1 MKSPKVKG
9 IGEIVTDYGAK
20 VMKVI
25 KKGLLGRSLFDFYG
39 DVKTNALRVKES
51 PSVPQTPIDQDGGVV
66 YVKTADGKLYYKS
79 NEVAEVELSAHTG
92 LSTEEVQDIAGALVA
107 TGGTKTGIA
116 VTYQDATGDVDFV
129 VDHDAATN
137 YVAAEHVDWAASGA
151 GTIHTDN
158 YIENVVQTTV
168 SGSSGTVT
176 SIGNLTGDVTSS
188 NRATTIADGVVDTD
202 QLADDAVTE
211 GKLAN
216 ALLAEIDANT
226 AKATN
231 VSTNL
236 TYTTGSD
243 RITIVSS
250 DGTNVVI
257 AEASGSIAGVMTVAH
272 HDKLDSIEDS
282 ATADQTKS
290 DIDGLGITTVG
301 ALSSGT
307 IASGFGNI
315 DNGTSTLDTGLATVG
330 DLHVSVAGQA
340 TLDLIDTGGQTYQIF
355 ARNSDDVFGLYDGT
369 NTQTFFR
376 YTGHATPASSK
387 LALLEAG
394 GKVGI
399 GTTSPSQAL
408 DVSGNV
414 NISGTIELGNATDTT
429 LDRVSAGVVSIEGAH
444 VKTQSLTIKVFP
456 NQFINNDDT
465 GRPVFLEDDTSNTL
479 AARGHSTGDDF
490 YAFVEI
496 PPLHKVTHVQV
507 HASANTSSAVSVR
520 SFNYQTGADNAIAA
534 TTANFNENKAVTNIP
549 ATATQDLVI
558 KCTPGANTVLVFG
571 ATVTLALYN
580 MALGSK
586 RGGTIHN
593 KTGDEKNRLKAKY
606 DAGDH
611 TALENFPAEAAV
623 LYQMQQMSEDID
635 ELRRYLT
642 AEVGNGADGS
652 NGSDGS
658 DGSDG
663 ADGADSGTYDNTL
676 KILPTQFMGNDDASL
691 ERTVIEDDIRNKL
704 GVRVASSSQEIFANV
719 SIPKNKKVT
728 NYRVYSSASVATSLF
743 GGTYT
748 TGAITTLASGN
759 SGATIDV
766 RNNYNS
772 TETNYV
778 ALKITTTATNQ
789 IIYGATLTLA
799 DI

>member
-376 YTGHATPASSK
+376 YTGHATPASTK

-399 GTTSPSQAL
+399 GTASPSQAL

-429 LDRVSAGVVSIEGAH
+429 LNRVSAGVVSIEGAH

-520 SFNYQTGADNAIAA
+520 SFNYQTGADNAISA
-534 TTANFNENKAVTNIP
+534 TTANFNQNTAVTNIP

-558 KCTPGANTVLVFG
+558 KCTPGANTVLVYG
-571 ATVTLALYN
+571 ATVTLAL
-580 MALGSK
+580 
-586 RGGTIHN
+586 I
-593 KTGDEKNRLKAKY
+593 
-606 DAGDH
+606 
-611 TALENFPAEAAV
+611 
-623 LYQMQQMSEDID
+623 
-635 ELRRYLT
+635 
-642 AEVGNGADGS
+642 
-652 NGSDGS
+652 
-658 DGSDG
+658 
-663 ADGADSGTYDNTL
+663 
-676 KILPTQFMGNDDASL
+676 
-691 ERTVIEDDIRNKL
+691 
-704 GVRVASSSQEIFANV
+704 
-719 SIPKNKKVT
+719 
-728 NYRVYSSASVATSLF
+728 
-743 GGTYT
+743 
-748 TGAITTLASGN
+748 
-759 SGATIDV
+759 
-766 RNNYNS
+766 
-772 TETNYV
+772 
-778 ALKITTTATNQ
+778 
-789 IIYGATLTLA
+789 
-799 DI
+799 

>member
-39 DVKTNALRVKES
+39 DVKANAIRVKES
-51 PSVPQTPIDQDGGVV
+51 SSVPQTPVDNDGGVV
-66 YVKTADGKLYYKS
+66 YVKNSDGKLYYKS

-188 NRATTIADGVVDTD
+188 NRATTIANGVVDTD

-211 GKLAN
+211 DKLAN
-216 ALLAEIDANT
+216 TLLAEIDANT

-236 TYTTGSD
+236 TYTTASD
-243 RITIVSS
+243 QMTINSS

-340 TLDLIDTGGQTYQIF
+340 TMDLIDTGGQTYKIF
-355 ARNSDDVFGLYDGT
+355 VRNSDDVFGLYDGT

-376 YTGHATPASSK
+376 YTGHATPASTK

-414 NISGTIELGNATDTT
+414 SISGNIELGHATDTT
-429 LDRVSAGVVSIEGAH
+429 LSRVSAGVASIEGVH

-456 NQFINNDDT
+456 NQFQNNPDT
-465 GRPVFLEDDTSNTL
+465 GRPVFIHDAVSNRL
-479 AARGHSTGDDF
+479 AVRGHGTTDDF
-490 YAFVEI
+490 YAFIEI
-496 PPLHKVTHVQV
+496 PSLYKVTHVQV
-507 HASANTSSAVSVR
+507 HANSSISNAVSVR
-520 SFNYQTGADNAIAA
+520 SFNYQTGADNAITA
-534 TTANFNENKAVTNIP
+534 TTADFNENKAITNIP

-558 KCTPGANTVLVFG
+558 KCTPGANTVYVFG
-571 ATVTLALYN
+571 ATVTLAL
-580 MALGSK
+580 
-586 RGGTIHN
+586 I
-593 KTGDEKNRLKAKY
+593 
-606 DAGDH
+606 
-611 TALENFPAEAAV
+611 
-623 LYQMQQMSEDID
+623 
-635 ELRRYLT
+635 
-642 AEVGNGADGS
+642 
-652 NGSDGS
+652 
-658 DGSDG
+658 
-663 ADGADSGTYDNTL
+663 
-676 KILPTQFMGNDDASL
+676 
-691 ERTVIEDDIRNKL
+691 
-704 GVRVASSSQEIFANV
+704 
-719 SIPKNKKVT
+719 
-728 NYRVYSSASVATSLF
+728 
-743 GGTYT
+743 
-748 TGAITTLASGN
+748 
-759 SGATIDV
+759 
-766 RNNYNS
+766 
-772 TETNYV
+772 
-778 ALKITTTATNQ
+778 
-789 IIYGATLTLA
+789 
-799 DI
+799 

>member
-116 VTYQDATGDVDFV
+116 VTYQDDTGDVDFV
-129 VDHDAATN
+129 VDHNAATN

-376 YTGHATPASSK
+376 YTGHATPASTK

-399 GTTSPSQAL
+399 GTASPSQAL

-520 SFNYQTGADNAIAA
+520 SFNYQTGADNAISA
-534 TTANFNENKAVTNIP
+534 TTANFNQNTAVTNIP

-558 KCTPGANTVLVFG
+558 KCTPGANTVLVYG
-571 ATVTLALYN
+571 ATVTLAL
-580 MALGSK
+580 
-586 RGGTIHN
+586 I
-593 KTGDEKNRLKAKY
+593 
-606 DAGDH
+606 
-611 TALENFPAEAAV
+611 
-623 LYQMQQMSEDID
+623 
-635 ELRRYLT
+635 
-642 AEVGNGADGS
+642 
-652 NGSDGS
+652 
-658 DGSDG
+658 
-663 ADGADSGTYDNTL
+663 
-676 KILPTQFMGNDDASL
+676 
-691 ERTVIEDDIRNKL
+691 
-704 GVRVASSSQEIFANV
+704 
-719 SIPKNKKVT
+719 
-728 NYRVYSSASVATSLF
+728 
-743 GGTYT
+743 
-748 TGAITTLASGN
+748 
-759 SGATIDV
+759 
-766 RNNYNS
+766 
-772 TETNYV
+772 
-778 ALKITTTATNQ
+778 
-789 IIYGATLTLA
+789 
-799 DI
+799 

>member
-340 TLDLIDTGGQTYQIF
+340 TLDLIDTGGQTYKIF
-355 ARNSDDVFGLYDGT
+355 VRNSDDVFGLYDGT

-376 YTGHATPASSK
+376 YTGHATPASTK

-399 GTTSPSQAL
+399 GTASPSQAL

-520 SFNYQTGADNAIAA
+520 SFNYQTGADNAISA
-534 TTANFNENKAVTNIP
+534 TTANFNQNTAVTNIP

-558 KCTPGANTVLVFG
+558 KCTPGANTVLVYG
-571 ATVTLALYN
+571 ATVTLAL
-580 MALGSK
+580 
-586 RGGTIHN
+586 I
-593 KTGDEKNRLKAKY
+593 
-606 DAGDH
+606 
-611 TALENFPAEAAV
+611 
-623 LYQMQQMSEDID
+623 
-635 ELRRYLT
+635 
-642 AEVGNGADGS
+642 
-652 NGSDGS
+652 
-658 DGSDG
+658 
-663 ADGADSGTYDNTL
+663 
-676 KILPTQFMGNDDASL
+676 
-691 ERTVIEDDIRNKL
+691 
-704 GVRVASSSQEIFANV
+704 
-719 SIPKNKKVT
+719 
-728 NYRVYSSASVATSLF
+728 
-743 GGTYT
+743 
-748 TGAITTLASGN
+748 
-759 SGATIDV
+759 
-766 RNNYNS
+766 
-772 TETNYV
+772 
-778 ALKITTTATNQ
+778 
-789 IIYGATLTLA
+789 
-799 DI
+799 

>member
-257 AEASGSIAGVMTVAH
+257 SEASGSIAGVMTVAH

-340 TLDLIDTGGQTYQIF
+340 TLDLIDTGGQTYKIF
-355 ARNSDDVFGLYDGT
+355 VRNSDDVFGLYDGT

-376 YTGHATPASSK
+376 YTGHATPASTK

-399 GTTSPSQAL
+399 GTASPSQAL

-520 SFNYQTGADNAIAA
+520 SFNYQTGADNAISA
-534 TTANFNENKAVTNIP
+534 TTANFNQNTAVTNIP

-558 KCTPGANTVLVFG
+558 KCTPGANTVLVYG
-571 ATVTLALYN
+571 ATVTLAL
-580 MALGSK
+580 
-586 RGGTIHN
+586 I
-593 KTGDEKNRLKAKY
+593 
-606 DAGDH
+606 
-611 TALENFPAEAAV
+611 
-623 LYQMQQMSEDID
+623 
-635 ELRRYLT
+635 
-642 AEVGNGADGS
+642 
-652 NGSDGS
+652 
-658 DGSDG
+658 
-663 ADGADSGTYDNTL
+663 
-676 KILPTQFMGNDDASL
+676 
-691 ERTVIEDDIRNKL
+691 
-704 GVRVASSSQEIFANV
+704 
-719 SIPKNKKVT
+719 
-728 NYRVYSSASVATSLF
+728 
-743 GGTYT
+743 
-748 TGAITTLASGN
+748 
-759 SGATIDV
+759 
-766 RNNYNS
+766 
-772 TETNYV
+772 
-778 ALKITTTATNQ
+778 
-789 IIYGATLTLA
+789 
-799 DI
+799 

>member
-226 AKATN
+226 AKVTN

-290 DIDGLGITTVG
+290 DIDALG
-301 ALSSGT
+301 
-307 IASGFGNI
+307 
-315 DNGTSTLDTGLATVG
+315 
-330 DLHVSVAGQA
+330 
-340 TLDLIDTGGQTYQIF
+340 
-355 ARNSDDVFGLYDGT
+355 
-369 NTQTFFR
+369 
-376 YTGHATPASSK
+376 
-387 LALLEAG
+387 
-394 GKVGI
+394 
-399 GTTSPSQAL
+399 
-408 DVSGNV
+408 
-414 NISGTIELGNATDTT
+414 
-429 LDRVSAGVVSIEGAH
+429 
-444 VKTQSLTIKVFP
+444 
-456 NQFINNDDT
+456 
-465 GRPVFLEDDTSNTL
+465 
-479 AARGHSTGDDF
+479 
-490 YAFVEI
+490 
-496 PPLHKVTHVQV
+496 
-507 HASANTSSAVSVR
+507 
-520 SFNYQTGADNAIAA
+520 IAA
-534 TTANFNENKAVTNIP
+534 TTAVSLT
-549 ATATQDLVI
+549 T
-558 KCTPGANTVLVFG
+558 G
-571 ATVTLALYN
+571 
-580 MALGSK
+580 
-586 RGGTIHN
+586 N
-593 KTGDEKNRLKAKY
+593 KTINGNLIVTAGTSGDATLTLKA
-606 DAGDH
+606 DTD
-611 TALENFPAEAAV
+611 NSNEADNPYVAFE
-623 LYQMQQMSEDID
+623 Q
-635 ELRRYLT
+635 
-642 AEVGNGADGS
+642 
-652 NGSDGS
+652 
-658 DGSDG
+658 DG
-663 ADGADSGTYDNTL
+663 AGVTAQIGFSG
-676 KILPTQFMGNDDASL
+676 GNNEYPDAS
-691 ERTVIEDDIRNKL
+691 TC
-704 GVRVASSSQEIFANV
+704 
-719 SIPKNKKVT
+719 
-728 NYRVYSSASVATSLF
+728 
-743 GGTYT
+743 
-748 TGAITTLASGN
+748 TGAITNALIVGATGTGAARKVQIATQNTARVTVLDTGLVGIGTNAPAYELDVTGDLSVSGNVLPGITTIKILPSDFIADDGGRPLAIDDTSSDRWLESHSANPMFASVEIPPGFKATLIDIFGSASSAVTVYEADVNSATVTSKGTGNIGTQINITDVTADATNYIMIEIAQASGEKVY
-759 SGATIDV
+759 GGVMTI
-766 RNNYNS
+766 
-772 TETNYV
+772 
-778 ALKITTTATNQ
+778 AKA
-789 IIYGATLTLA
+789 
-799 DI
+799 

>member
-226 AKATN
+226 AKVTN

-340 TLDLIDTGGQTYQIF
+340 TLDLIDTGGQTYKIF
-355 ARNSDDVFGLYDGT
+355 VRNSDDVFGLYDGT

-376 YTGHATPASSK
+376 YTGHATPASTK

-399 GTTSPSQAL
+399 GTASPSQAL

-558 KCTPGANTVLVFG
+558 KCTPGANTVLVYG
-571 ATVTLALYN
+571 ATVTLAL
-580 MALGSK
+580 
-586 RGGTIHN
+586 I
-593 KTGDEKNRLKAKY
+593 
-606 DAGDH
+606 
-611 TALENFPAEAAV
+611 
-623 LYQMQQMSEDID
+623 
-635 ELRRYLT
+635 
-642 AEVGNGADGS
+642 
-652 NGSDGS
+652 
-658 DGSDG
+658 
-663 ADGADSGTYDNTL
+663 
-676 KILPTQFMGNDDASL
+676 
-691 ERTVIEDDIRNKL
+691 
-704 GVRVASSSQEIFANV
+704 
-719 SIPKNKKVT
+719 
-728 NYRVYSSASVATSLF
+728 
-743 GGTYT
+743 
-748 TGAITTLASGN
+748 
-759 SGATIDV
+759 
-766 RNNYNS
+766 
-772 TETNYV
+772 
-778 ALKITTTATNQ
+778 
-789 IIYGATLTLA
+789 
-799 DI
+799 

>member
-376 YTGHATPASSK
+376 YTGHATPASTK

-399 GTTSPSQAL
+399 GTASPSQAL

-558 KCTPGANTVLVFG
+558 KCTPGANTVLVYG
-571 ATVTLALYN
+571 ATVTLAL
-580 MALGSK
+580 
-586 RGGTIHN
+586 I
-593 KTGDEKNRLKAKY
+593 
-606 DAGDH
+606 
-611 TALENFPAEAAV
+611 
-623 LYQMQQMSEDID
+623 
-635 ELRRYLT
+635 
-642 AEVGNGADGS
+642 
-652 NGSDGS
+652 
-658 DGSDG
+658 
-663 ADGADSGTYDNTL
+663 
-676 KILPTQFMGNDDASL
+676 
-691 ERTVIEDDIRNKL
+691 
-704 GVRVASSSQEIFANV
+704 
-719 SIPKNKKVT
+719 
-728 NYRVYSSASVATSLF
+728 
-743 GGTYT
+743 
-748 TGAITTLASGN
+748 
-759 SGATIDV
+759 
-766 RNNYNS
+766 
-772 TETNYV
+772 
-778 ALKITTTATNQ
+778 
-789 IIYGATLTLA
+789 
-799 DI
+799 